1 MGYQTGDTVVHPR
14 HGVAQVQGTA
24 TRGKD
29 DYLELFF
36 PPKSM
41 TIMVPVAS
49 LDEVG
54 IRGVATKEEADAI
67 LEILAEPTDVPTAWV
82 ERNAATL
89 SRIQSTELAQA
100 SMVIRDL
107 TRHADRADKPLSA
120 AENASLNAC
129 LDTVSMELS
138 LTLGLT
144 QEETRELILSKIGAV
159 EVEAEEV

>member
-14 HGVAQVQGTA
+14 HGVAKVQGTA

-36 PPKSM
+36 EPKSM

-54 IRGVATKEEADAI
+54 IRGVVTKEEAEAILAI
-67 LEILAEPTDVPTAWV
+67 LEEPSDVPRAWV

-120 AENASLNAC
+120 AESASLNSC
-129 LDTVSMELS
+129 LDTVATELS
-138 LTLGLT
+138 LALDLSP
-144 QEETRELILSKIGAV
+144 EETRALILSKAGGEDDIQA
-159 EVEAEEV
+159 